1 MRGSFSD
8 ARMKQFLLTLA
19 AVLIGGFLALLAYDH
34 VIVKPREATAAAAA
48 ASPPKAA
55 PVDLS
60 QARSEARH
68 VAAEVEASV
77 QRSVDSA
84 RDAMDA
90 QAKQAEQ
97 ADQRSLIVGAVS
109 QATMFRVTLTEYY
122 QSNGTWPRAAEDAGL
137 PPSEDTRGP
146 GVAGIALGERG
157 AVVVSLD
164 DSIAAGSKIVLR
176 PSVNA
181 TTGMIDWRCELK
193 GDPSLKAMLPRC
205 EAVP

>member
-1 MRGSFSD
+1 
-8 ARMKQFLLTLA
+8 MKQFLLTLA

-34 VIVKPREATAAAAA
+34 FIVKPREAGGVAAA
-48 ASPPKAA
+48 ASPPKTEPVPAH
-55 PVDLS
+55 VDLS
-60 QARSEARH
+60 QARSEARQ
-68 VAAEVEASV
+68 VAQEVEASV

-90 QAKQAEQ
+90 QAKE
-97 ADQRSLIVGAVS
+97 ADRRSLIAGAVS

-122 QSNGTWPRAAEDAGL
+122 QSNGAWPREAEDAGL
-137 PPSEDTRGP
+137 PPSDDTRGP
-146 GVAGIALGERG
+146 GVAGIALAERG

-164 DSIAAGSKIVLR
+164 DAIAAGSKIVLR

-181 TTGMIDWRCELK
+181 TTGMVDWRCELK

>member
-1 MRGSFSD
+1 MG
-8 ARMKQFLLTLA
+8 ARMKQFLLTLS

-34 VIVKPREATAAAAA
+34 FIVKPREAAAVAAAV
-48 ASPPKAA
+48 SLPKAEPA

-60 QARSEARH
+60 QARSEARQ

-77 QRSVDSA
+77 KRSVDSA

-90 QAKQAEQ
+90 QAKE
-97 ADQRSLIVGAVS
+97 ADRRSLIAGAVS

-122 QSNGTWPRAAEDAGL
+122 QSNGAWPREAEDAGL

-176 PSVNA
+176 PRVSA
-181 TTGMIDWRCELK
+181 TTGMVEWRCELK

>member
-1 MRGSFSD
+1 
-8 ARMKQFLLTLA
+8 MKQFLLTLA
-19 AVLIGGFLALLAYDH
+19 AVLIGGFLALLAYDQF
-34 VIVKPREATAAAAA
+34 IVKPREAAAMASAAAAA
-48 ASPPKAA
+48 PSAGPLPAPA

-60 QARSEARH
+60 QARSEARQ

-90 QAKQAEQ
+90 QAKE
-97 ADQRSLIVGAVS
+97 ADRRSLIAGAVS

-122 QSNGTWPRAAEDAGL
+122 QSNGAWPRTAEDAGL

-157 AVVVSLD
+157 AVVVTLD
-164 DSIAAGSKIVLR
+164 DTLASGSKIVLR
-176 PSVNA
+176 PSVNTA
-181 TTGMIDWRCELK
+181 TGMVDWRCELK

-205 EAVP
+205 EAEP